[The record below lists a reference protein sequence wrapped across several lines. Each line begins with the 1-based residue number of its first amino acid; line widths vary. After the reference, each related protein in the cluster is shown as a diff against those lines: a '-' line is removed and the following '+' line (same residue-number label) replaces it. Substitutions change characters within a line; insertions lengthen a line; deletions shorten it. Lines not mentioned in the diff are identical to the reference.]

1 MCWDGDMCIVE
12 SIEDGSYLIIC
23 ISKKDK
29 SFVYCILQN
38 DELVLASTKLGKGKL
53 ILAG

>member
-1 MCWDGDMCIVE
+1 MLGDGYMGIVE
-12 SIEDGSYLIIC
+12 SVEDVSYLMIC

-38 DELVLASTKLGKGKL
+38 DELILASTELGEGKL
-53 ILAG
+53 VLAG

>member
-1 MCWDGDMCIVE
+1 MCVVE

-38 DELVLASTKLGKGKL
+38 DKLVLASTKLGEVKL
-53 ILAG
+53 VLSG